1 NTLPFEPPLLWEVV
15 ADEIGEITAIEL
27 RASQGWFDN
36 VAIQVRV
43 VPEPSTV
50 VLLATGLFVALVALA
65 RRRLR

>member
-43 VPEPSTV
+43 VPEPSAA
-50 VLLATGLFVALVALA
+50 VLLATGLLVAMVGLM
-65 RRRLR
+65 RRRFR